1 MQGRLMRA
9 PAFIRRWLGIN
20 ARQRS
25 EPAAISHAAMDRA
38 RAFNR
43 AQHEKRE
50 KGGSDA
56 CT

>member
-1 MQGRLMRA
+1 MRA

-20 ARQRS
+20 ARKRS

-50 KGGSDA
+50 KGSSDA
-56 CT
+56 RT